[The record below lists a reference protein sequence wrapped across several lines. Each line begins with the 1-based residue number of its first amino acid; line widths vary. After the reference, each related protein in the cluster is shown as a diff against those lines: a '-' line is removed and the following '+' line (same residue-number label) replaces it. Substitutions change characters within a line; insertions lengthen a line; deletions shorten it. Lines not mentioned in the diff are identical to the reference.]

1 MSSHILPLPLLV
13 TILRGLQL
21 LIGIILLGLSAWGIS
36 GLSFDGASLSLFT
49 AIITLIIGVY
59 NIVSFYSVKAA
70 YNYWASLALDILAIV
85 FWITS
90 MGLMA
95 SFVSSFSTYSGYSGC
110 YYGFCYKRDLHP
122 RTIYATDTWIAAMK
136 AVAGLAGLEV
146 ILFTTTLIFT
156 SIFLHKHRA
165 AGGHSMPSKANTTPS
180 GNGGTGVTSATIPPQ
195 YQERKDIEMEA
206 GSLSQQGPPQSQQS
220 PVYTAPIPTAPAQ
233 QVTQ

>member
-1 MSSHILPLPLLV
+1 MSSHILPLPILV
-13 TILRGLQL
+13 TIFRGIQL
-21 LIGIILLGLSAWGIS
+21 LIGIIILGLSAWGLS

-110 YYGFCYKRDLHP
+110 YYGYCYKRDLHP
-122 RTIYATDTWIAAMK
+122 RTIYATDSWLAAMK

-146 ILFTTTLIFT
+146 ILFTTTLVFT
-156 SIFLHKHRA
+156 GIFLHKHRA
-165 AGGHSMPSKANTTPS
+165 AGGHSMPSKASTTTT
-180 GNGGTGVTSATIPPQ
+180 GNGGTGVTGATIPPQ

-206 GSLSQQGPPQSQQS
+206 GAPPQQY
-220 PVYTAPIPTAPAQ
+220 PVYTAPTPTAPAQ